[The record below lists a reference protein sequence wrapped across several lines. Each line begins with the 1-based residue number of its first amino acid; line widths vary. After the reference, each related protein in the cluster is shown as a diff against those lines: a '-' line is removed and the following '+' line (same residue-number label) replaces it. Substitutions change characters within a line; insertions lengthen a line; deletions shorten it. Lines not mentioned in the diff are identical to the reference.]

1 MFKRVALLSVFML
14 FGALLASAP
23 ALAAPPLSP
32 APEQV
37 EFGQVDLHFGGSPT
51 QTVKFSDEIGPIQLE
66 SVDLTGADAA
76 NFQIVSNGCSGE
88 LELGLNCAVEVAFQS
103 GGVTGSHSATL
114 ELLTSNGVVEVP
126 LSGSAVTGTLAA
138 SPNPLSFSA
147 IPYTA
152 PGAQN
157 EGEYRES
164 QQVNVQNS
172 SDAGTQIGSVSI
184 TGPDAS
190 SFSIEY
196 GNCQHNLM
204 GPNNVCDVGIRFQPD
219 SPGPKTA
226 SLVFESDTSGPPL
239 TVALEGEG
247 LHGPQLSVNTT
258 QALLGDVPLGSSGE
272 QAFHVANTGDYPLF
286 IQRALLLTGTPLMFP
301 LRSDTCSGQ
310 ILYPT
315 ETCTFVVGFEP
326 TTLGE
331 KDAAI
336 LLITS
341 GAAFNVLGIDG
352 VGVSAASSAAMP
364 AAPAPAPTPEV
375 TVQGTHSFFPIPSER
390 TRHSSQLLS
399 VHRTP
404 RLYTLPGRASVDTGV
419 IAQCP
424 PGLARCQV
432 VSALT
437 VSLQRGG
444 SHAHAAVHSNR
455 HTVLLGSTV
464 VQLDR
469 GQSVPLRVSLSKRA
483 VALLKRRGRLHVTIE
498 SFIRAGGKI
507 VSERT
512 STLTLRSPWDGAKV
526 F

>member
-1 MFKRVALLSVFML
+1 MFKRVALLSML
-14 FGALLASAP
+14 TLLAALLASAS

-51 QTVKFSDEIGPIQLE
+51 QTVKFSDETGPIQLE
-66 SVDLTGADAA
+66 SVNLAGADTA
-76 NFQIVSNGCSGE
+76 NFQVTSNGCIGE
-88 LELGLNCAVEVAFQS
+88 LELGQNCAVEVAFQS

-114 ELLTSNGVVEVP
+114 ELLTSSGVVEVP

-138 SPNPLSFSA
+138 SPNPLTFSP
-147 IPYTA
+147 IPYT
-152 PGAQN
+152 PESHN

-172 SDAGTQIGSVSI
+172 SDAGTQIESVSI

-196 GNCQHNLM
+196 GNCQNNLM

-226 SLVFESDTSGPPL
+226 SLVLESDSAATPL
-239 TVALEGEG
+239 VVPLQGEG

-258 QALLGDVPLGSSGE
+258 QALLGDVPLGSSAE
-272 QAFHVANTGDYPLF
+272 QSFVVSNSGDYPLF

-301 LRSDTCSGQ
+301 LRSDGCGGQ
-310 ILYPT
+310 ILYPD
-315 ETCTFVVGFEP
+315 ESCTFVVGFEP

-336 LLITS
+336 LLITNT
-341 GAAFNVLGIDG
+341 AAFNVLGIDG
-352 VGVSAASSAAMP
+352 VGVSAAGGASTP
-364 AAPAPAPTPEV
+364 VPPAPTPEV
-375 TVQGTHSFFPIPSER
+375 TVQGTHSSLPLPSER
-390 TRHSSQLLS
+390 ARRTSQLLS
-399 VHRTP
+399 VHRAP
-404 RLYTLPGRASVDTGV
+404 RLYTLPGRASVDTGL

-424 PGLARCQV
+424 PALSRCQV

-437 VSLQRGG
+437 ASLRLPGR
-444 SHAHAAVHSNR
+444 HARAASGPSR

-464 VQLDR
+464 LQLDR

-483 VALLKRRGRLHVTIE
+483 IALLKRRGRLHVTIE
-498 SFIRAGGKI
+498 SFVRAGGRI

-512 STLTLRSPWDGAKV
+512 STLTLRSPWGVAKA